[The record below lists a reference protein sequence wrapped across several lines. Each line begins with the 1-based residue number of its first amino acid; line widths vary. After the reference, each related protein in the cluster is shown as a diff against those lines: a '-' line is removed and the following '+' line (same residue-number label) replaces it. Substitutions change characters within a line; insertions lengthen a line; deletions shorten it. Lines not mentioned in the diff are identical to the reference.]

1 MNEPV
6 CVIITVWN
14 QVEHTLAC
22 LETVEAQDYKDLS
35 ILLVNNAST
44 DGTVELVSQAYPQ
57 VEILSLPENLG
68 PTGGYNAGFR
78 HALKKGFSLMFL
90 LNNDT
95 LLASNCIS
103 ELVKEIQT
111 ANDIGLVMPKIY
123 YADDP
128 KRIWNVGGWENKL
141 NYEVERPGND
151 QIDEGQWNKPLDIDD
166 APFTAV
172 LLTRD
177 VLENVGLPDENFFL
191 YYEDRDF
198 SRRMQEA
205 GYRLRLAPAAHMWH
219 KVSMSSGG
227 SDSPSER
234 YWMARSGVQFFR
246 KNVGMRSRW
255 FIVIPWRAA
264 SALRTTLKLARHG
277 RFDSIKAY
285 WHGLWDGIRDAKVS
299 SSK

>member
-1 MNEPV
+1 MTELV

-14 QVEHTLAC
+14 QVEHTMAC
-22 LETVEAQDYKDLS
+22 LETVVSQDYRQFSVLV
-35 ILLVNNAST
+35 VNNAST
-44 DGTVELVSQAYPQ
+44 DDTVTQISDAYPQ
-57 VEILSLPENLG
+57 VEILNLPENLG
-68 PTGGYNAGFR
+68 PTRGYNAGFR
-78 HALKKGFSLMFL
+78 HALDRGFNLLFL

-95 LLASNCIS
+95 LLAPNCIS
-103 ELVKEIQT
+103 ELVKEK
-111 ANDIGLVMPKIY
+111 ASDIGLVMPKIY

-128 KRIWNVGGWENKL
+128 GRIWSVGGWENKL
-141 NYEVERPGND
+141 NYEVQRPGEN
-151 QIDEGQWNKPLDIDD
+151 QLDEGQWEQATDIDD

-177 VLENVGLPDENFFL
+177 VLENIGLPDEDFFL
-191 YYEDRDF
+191 YYEDRDY

-205 GYRLRLAPAAHMWH
+205 GYRLRLAPAAHVWH

-227 SDSPSER
+227 SSSPNER

-264 SALRTTLKLARHG
+264 SALRTTLRLARYG

-285 WHGLWDGIRDAKVS
+285 WLGLWHGIREVID
-299 SSK
+299 

>member
-1 MNEPV
+1 MIEPV

-14 QVEHTLAC
+14 QVEHTMAC
-22 LETVEAQDYKDLS
+22 LETV
-35 ILLVNNAST
+35 
-44 DGTVELVSQAYPQ
+44 VSQEYESLSVLVVDNGSADDTVAQVSSVYPQ

-68 PTGGYNAGFR
+68 PTRGYNAGFR
-78 HALKKGFSLMFL
+78 HTLDNGFNLFFL

-95 LLASNCIS
+95 LLATDCIS
-103 ELVKEIQT
+103 ELVKDAEMDS
-111 ANDIGLVMPKIY
+111 NIGLVMPKIY
-123 YADDP
+123 YADEP
-128 KRIWNVGGWENKL
+128 NRIWSVGGWESKL
-141 NYEVERPGND
+141 NYEVQRPGEN
-151 QIDEGQWNKPLDIDD
+151 QMDEGQWEDAVDIDD

-172 LLTRD
+172 LLTRS
-177 VLENVGLPDENFFL
+177 VLENVGLPDEGFFL
-191 YYEDRDF
+191 YYEDRDL
-198 SRRMQEA
+198 SRRIQEA

-227 SDSPSER
+227 SGSPDER

-264 SALRTTLKLARHG
+264 SALRTTMKLARNG

-285 WHGLWDGIRDAKVS
+285 WRGLWDGLRGVTD
-299 SSK
+299 